1 MTEYKLNKYVA
12 NTVDNFPRLS
22 FFFAFYVHS
31 YHSKIAQLLSVFIC
45 FINAE
50 YSLLTQN
57 EIIVE

>member
-1 MTEYKLNKYVA
+1 MIEYKLKKYVA
-12 NTVDNFPRLS
+12 NTVDNFPRLI
-22 FFFAFYVHS
+22 FLAFYVHN
-31 YHSKIAQLLSVFIC
+31 YHSKMAQLLSVLIC

>member
-1 MTEYKLNKYVA
+1 MTEYKLNKYLA
-12 NTVDNFPRLS
+12 NT
-22 FFFAFYVHS
+22 FYVHS
-31 YHSKIAQLLSVFIC
+31 YHSKMAQLLSVFIC

>member
-1 MTEYKLNKYVA
+1 MIEYKLKKYVA
-12 NTVDNFPRLS
+12 NTVDNFPRLI
-22 FFFAFYVHS
+22 FFFAFYVHN
-31 YHSKIAQLLSVFIC
+31 YHSKMAQLLSVLIC

>member
-1 MTEYKLNKYVA
+1 MTEYKLNKNVA
-12 NTVDNFPRLS
+12 NTVDNFPRLI
-22 FFFAFYVHS
+22 FLAYYVHS
-31 YHSKIAQLLSVFIC
+31 YHSKMAQLLSVFIC

>member
-1 MTEYKLNKYVA
+1 MTEYKLNKNVA
-12 NTVDNFPRLS
+12 NTVDNFPRLI
-22 FFFAFYVHS
+22 FFAYYVHS
-31 YHSKIAQLLSVFIC
+31 YHSKMAQLLSVFIC